1 MDVDRLV
8 DAVAADLRRTA
19 AVGGADTARVADLLI
34 GGLGPSLRLHLLE
47 TLGEAARDLEASAPG
62 TQVRVRLE
70 GADPV
75 LELVPAP
82 AAGEQPPGPAG
93 NAGSGD
99 GFASYLEDELMRMT
113 VRLPE
118 GLKSR
123 VEQSAAGAGASINS
137 WIVAAVARAL
147 EGQTGT
153 GPAPGKRMPRRIS
166 GFVQG

>member
-1 MDVDRLV
+1 MDRLV
-8 DAVAADLRRTA
+8 EAVAADLRRTA
-19 AVGGADTARVADLLI
+19 AVGGEDTARVADLLI

-47 TLGEAARDLEASAPG
+47 TLGEVARDLEASAPG
-62 TQVRVRLE
+62 ARVRVRLE

-93 NAGSGD
+93 AGSGD

-137 WIVAAVARAL
+137 WIVAAVARSL
-147 EGQTGT
+147 EGQAGA